1 MTGGIIW
8 LLFNMISNPRI
19 VTTHTTSDKSICCI
33 NKVEGIEVLNKKPRI
48 TYNYQTDETTLRY
61 LMTTS
66 NIVSW
71 GKTFPQELSDRI
83 QDNLDKS
90 SSGLS
95 LNYKSVDNIDTA
107 IENLESENNKVS
119 FFITQLADKLK
130 KRLEVKQ
137 LESEII
143 AYEGIVVFVPFSD
156 AQRENSF
163 PQALNGKISFDDLR
177 KLYTGQIKNWKNLN
191 NKLPNLPVKLY
202 IPEDEFIVQKFKEI
216 IFKDRETEKQDFKE
230 LLNNRKITKHKTSN
244 TLRTILNEFE
254 NRSESKDGIGISFG
268 ALSQVYNQCSV
279 YPLSVGEKGK
289 EVQALLQ
296 NNGQDINPKTNLCKK
311 GSYYPNPEVF
321 QGKYPLK
328 YPISVVYPDNKHSL
342 HGEVFVDILKTEE
355 GKALLTEAGLI
366 PISHDN

>member
-1 MTGGIIW
+1 
-8 LLFNMISNPRI
+8 MISNPRI

-163 PQALNGKISFDDLR
+163 PKALNGRISFEDLR
-177 KLYTGQIKNWKNLN
+177 KLYSGEVRYWKDLN
-191 NKLPNLPVKLY
+191 NKLPDLPVKLY
-202 IPEDEFIVQKFKEI
+202 LPQDEFLIQKFKNL
-216 IFKDRETEKQDFKE
+216 IFKDDPDRASKFEKRIKE
-230 LLNNRKITKHKTSN
+230 
-244 TLRTILNEFE
+244 RTIIKQTIPKILRSLLNEFE
-254 NRSESKDGIGISFG
+254 NKSQDGIGIGFG
-268 ALSQVYNQCSV
+268 PLSQVYNQCSV
-279 YPLSVGEKGK
+279 YPLSIGEKGR
-289 EVQALLQ
+289 EVQSLVQ

-311 GSYYPNPEVF
+311 GGYYPNPEVF
-321 QGKYPLK
+321 KDNKYPLK
-328 YPISVVYPDNKHSL
+328 YSISVVYPQDEDSSL
-342 HGEVFVDILKTEE
+342 AGKKFIEILKTDE
-355 GKALLTEAGLI
+355 GQNLLEQAGLV
-366 PISHDN
+366 PIRKINDK